1 MVRRIDWRQLLAVGI
16 CSALLGCGG
25 GGTSS
30 NQNTLQTG
38 LIHWWKFNGNANDS
52 VGNLSTTPIGPVS
65 YVNTVGGQGIIFNG
79 TTTGIN
85 LPPAPDMQFQASY
98 SISAWAKLNA
108 YVNPSE
114 LWSTIIFCGD
124 DRNGLDPFFIQVDPN
139 GTLQFSTCGVTQGLG
154 INATAQFPLNKWV
167 FVTGTYN
174 KSAGIEILYVNG
186 KVDVEAAQVPNLT
199 PVVPLDPTQNPGI
212 GIGTNNNFPN
222 DFYNMGWDGT
232 ISDLRVYNRPL
243 SAAEVQALYN
253 QTAAHYP

>member
-1 MVRRIDWRQLLAVGI
+1 MRSINIKLALTVAI
-16 CSALLGCGG
+16 CTGLVGCGG
-25 GGTSS
+25 GGSSSRQNSLTS
-30 NQNTLQTG
+30 G
-38 LIHWWKFNGNANDS
+38 LIHWWKFDGNANDS

-65 YVNTVGGQGIIFNG
+65 YITAAGGQGILFNG
-79 TTTGIN
+79 STTGIS
-85 LPPAPDMQFQASY
+85 LPAAPDMQFQASY

-108 YVNPSE
+108 YVDPSE

-139 GTLQFSTCGVTQGLG
+139 GTLQFETCSATAALG
-154 INATAQFPLNKWV
+154 INATSQFPLNKWV

-174 KSAGIEILYVNG
+174 KTAGIESLYVNG
-186 KVDVEAAQVPNLT
+186 KLDAEDLQVPNLT

-222 DFYNMGWDGT
+222 DFYNMGWNGA
-232 ISDLRVYNRPL
+232 ISDLRVYNRAI
-243 SAAEVQALYN
+243 SAGEVQAIYS